1 MTAAELAVE
10 LLLGQLPWLP
20 ARCRHRVAVSALPQ
34 RCRHEDQRFLQ
45 LGGPWLWTRCL
56 WLCPAPPLRG
66 WQLHLLWPASYF
78 LLPTCYLLLLTSYLL
93 LPTFYFL
100 ERGVGYPPPADL
112 R

>member
-1 MTAAELAVE
+1 MAAAELAVA

-34 RCRHEDQRFLQ
+34 RCRREDQRFL
-45 LGGPWLWTRCL
+45 
-56 WLCPAPPLRG
+56 AAG
-66 WQLHLLWPASYF
+66 WAVVVDALPVAMCHAATALAVAFAVARL
-78 LLPTCYLLLLTSYLL
+78 LLPTCYFGYLLLLTSYLL